1 MRVYQIMYKMT
12 DGSTLAWKLFR
23 EPQGAED
30 FKRHVM
36 KTPGSLTLLG
46 ISQIYF
52 VERVVE

>member
-30 FKRHVM
+30 FKRLVM
-36 KTPGSLTLLG
+36 KNTSSMTLLG

>member
-1 MRVYQIMYKMT
+1 MYKMI

>member
-36 KTPGSLTLLG
+36 KSTSSMTLLG